1 MIFAYNKAH
10 VGDTLMVIV
19 SNDNGT
25 ENTVMRKWNV
35 AQIKDETGQIVG
47 WNFFHISDHL
57 TIEGN
62 GQVKLT
68 EEQIAQLNRLIKEA
82 GFEETLTE
90 E

>member
-25 ENTVMRKWNV
+25 ENTVIRKWNV

-47 WNFFHISDHL
+47 WNFSISP
-57 TIEGN
+57 TILRSKVTDKSN
-62 GQVKLT
+62 
-68 EEQIAQLNRLIKEA
+68 
-82 GFEETLTE
+82 
-90 E
+90 